1 MRLRPLLYPYPP
13 AMSSTSALP
22 TLSGPQ
28 WMERIR
34 CGEKAAFEA
43 LFEAYAP
50 GLCAYLARYVRSREV
65 AEDVVQDIFLR
76 LWRQRDEI
84 RVTGSISSYL
94 FLAAKHR
101 ALDQIRHDKVVD
113 RFTAL
118 HTARSEDSLGSS
130 ETALL
135 TLLEVNEAIAQLPAR
150 RRLIFNLS
158 REQGM
163 THGAIAEL
171 LGLSVKTVEAQIG
184 LALKA
189 LRSVLE

>member
-1 MRLRPLLYPYPP
+1 
-13 AMSSTSALP
+13 MSSANAVP
-22 TLSGPQ
+22 VLSGPQ

-34 CGEKAAFEA
+34 RGDKAAFEA

-50 GLCAYLARYVRSREV
+50 GLCAYLARYVRSQEV
-65 AEDVVQDIFLR
+65 AEDLVQDIFLR
-76 LWRQRDEI
+76 LWGQRDEI
-84 RVTGSISSYL
+84 QVSGSISGYL

-101 ALDQIRHDKVVD
+101 ALDQIRHGKVVD
-113 RFTAL
+113 RFAAL
-118 HTARSEDSLGSS
+118 HAARSEDSLESS

-135 TLLEVNEAIAQLPAR
+135 TLLEVSEAITQLPAR

-163 THGAIAEL
+163 THGEIAES
-171 LGLSVKTVEAQIG
+171 LGLSIKTVEAQIG

-189 LRSVLE
+189 LRTVLK